1 MKISKKGGVNWFLIT
16 LLLAVLV
23 FALMVSPLGGT
34 ILNIGNIANKSTE
47 CRAFGF
53 TGEKGVCK
61 PLVTCGGDYVN
72 IGCKGTDDNGNDL
85 VCCFEEGGSG
95 DGGIPSVPG
104 NSYCYCRYEED
115 SIELFVMDDET
126 SCKRSC
132 SQEFYDDVYEGVKQ
146 KIKCDEVKCVNK
158 AFFMKKTA
166 CTLIKRITS
175 KQVTSNCYA
184 DLKKCDAAI
193 DAEFTE
199 QCPKTI
205 FPHISDEPLAT
216 CHCAYATE
224 PSSPCTASGK
234 PWTIFKESGVQR
246 TIEELDYCYDDG
258 FDCLEALREQK
269 CSRCKFDY
277 ASCI

>member
-1 MKISKKGGVNWFLIT
+1 MEEKQMSYDITDAKEDIQTLAAQNDFLYK
-16 LLLAVLV
+16 VCQ
-23 FALMVSPLGGT
+23 ALDKFV
-34 ILNIGNIANKSTE
+34 IDA
-47 CRAFGF
+47 
-53 TGEKGVCK
+53 
-61 PLVTCGGDYVN
+61 
-72 IGCKGTDDNGNDL
+72 GND
-85 VCCFEEGGSG
+85 
-95 DGGIPSVPG
+95 SV
-104 NSYCYCRYEED
+104 
-115 SIELFVMDDET
+115 F
-126 SCKRSC
+126 
-132 SQEFYDDVYEGVKQ
+132 EGVKQ